1 MVDPELVAIGA
12 KAPARLTDLGVMP
25 EPGGEGEEP
34 QPDAGA
40 QVRECAVAVAL
51 EAELSLAGPKDR
63 FDPLAHAPERSESE
77 RLVLAIGTKELGSAI
92 GHPALELGAG
102 EALVGDDGEAGER
115 DPLEHLARDLS
126 LGSICR
132 GELEGDR
139 GPVARAEQIEAKAP
153 EVARVRAAVAVGCDP
168 RELGASNRLARGRAG
183 DRGRIE
189 QPQLIAPLRRAEGEV
204 VDRSLDLWGERAQTL
219 VVARLT
225 WQVGEQVREPV
236 AGERQKLAVVRQSHE
251 DLGDRQR
258 DELGVRDP
266 QRRPAAAAF
275 VLPPRSPPAIWNQS
289 SS

>member
-12 KAPARLTDLGVMP
+12 EAPARLTDLGVTP

-40 QVRECAVAVAL
+40 QARECAGAVAL

-63 FDPLAHAPERSESE
+63 FDPLAPERSELE

-115 DPLEHLARDLS
+115 DPLEHLARDVS

-168 RELGASNRLARGRAG
+168 RDSE
-183 DRGRIE
+183 
-189 QPQLIAPLRRAEGEV
+189 RRTVSREA
-204 VDRSLDLWGERAQTL
+204 AQGT
-219 VVARLT
+219 
-225 WQVGEQVREPV
+225 
-236 AGERQKLAVVRQSHE
+236 
-251 DLGDRQR
+251 
-258 DELGVRDP
+258 GVES
-266 QRRPAAAAF
+266 PAATD
-275 VLPPRSPPAIWNQS
+275 RTTPAS
-289 SS
+289 RRRGS